1 MPGPYPHWSSPHYDR
16 RGATVP
22 LREADHSGSRIYDTP
37 LCCHRGLKLFPL
49 SRFMLHFTL
58 EPHRYSWS
66 QTWLYIVDPYII
78 SWRIVYKYIMM
89 CRYWFRAFTVIFMA
103 HRGYWVFGYFTA
115 LLLLAI
121 LPPCCFGV
129 IFIAIVLL
137 VICTLML
144 ISFGSYF
151 STFQHLS
158 ACLFYVVSSYSFILF
173 RYFRD
178 IVDLPPV
185 LDLS

>member
-16 RGATVP
+16 RSATVP

-37 LCCHRGLKLFPL
+37 ICCHRGLKLFPL
-49 SRFMLHFTL
+49 GRFMLLFTL

-66 QTWLYIVDPYII
+66 QTWLCIVDPYII
-78 SWRIVYKYIMM
+78 SQRIVYKYIMM
-89 CRYWFRAFTVIFMA
+89 CRYRFRVFTVIFMT
-103 HRGYWVFGYFTA
+103 HRGYRVFGYLYRLTIVGYLTAMLFWVIFTA
-115 LLLLAI
+115 ML
-121 LPPCCFGV
+121 
-129 IFIAIVLL
+129 LL

-144 ISFGSYF
+144 ILFGSYF

-158 ACLFYVVSSYSFILF
+158 ACLFYVVSSYSVILF
-173 RYFRD
+173 SYFRD